1 MIESLI
7 AHLFFLRE
15 LAHRAHLRAT
25 GPGSYARHVAL
36 GDFYS
41 AIGEN
46 ADAIAEAYMGR
57 SGAMLDTIPFVI
69 DQPSGDIITDI
80 TAQRDWID
88 QNRSGD
94 DIADFSE
101 IQNLIDEAV
110 STIDSVVYKLTFLS

>member
-15 LAHRAHLRAT
+15 LAHRAHLRST
-25 GPGSYARHVAL
+25 SYSQHMAL
-36 GDFYS
+36 GAFYD
-41 AIGEN
+41 AIGER

-57 SGAMLDTIPFVI
+57 DGKMIGNIPFVI
-69 DQPSGDIITDI
+69 DQPSGDIIADI

-88 QNRSGD
+88 ANRTGEECLD
-94 DIADFSE
+94 RSE

-110 STIDSVVYKLTFLS
+110 STIDAVVYKLTFLS